1 MSSAIFVSFEY
12 QGEYEKVIDFIKD
25 KDWTYEV
32 IPQKEKNKIMLK
44 LENATIDEVKFF
56 NGIAIDD
63 KTGTLYNKVQELT
76 EEEFEK
82 AKKEYLIFEEEE
94 KKKREIEKEKANL
107 AAKESIKEEEIQE
120 ETPSTPAIDISSG
133 DEKINDILNNIPLPP
148 KEILDKNDPMNFLI
162 NSKFLPKFIFGGIV
176 LSVVFSWF
184 N

>member
-1 MSSAIFVSFEY
+1 MKKAVFL
-12 QGEYEKVIDFIKD
+12 D
-25 KDWTYEV
+25 KDGV
-32 IPQKEKNKIMLK
+32 ITVDQNYDQSIESFKFIEKNIEAFRLIKEK
-44 LENATIDEVKFF
+44 
-56 NGIAIDD
+56 G
-63 KTGTLYNKVQELT
+63 
-76 EEEFEK
+76 
-82 AKKEYLIFEEEE
+82 YLIFEEEE

-133 DEKINDILNNIPLPP
+133 DEKINDIFNNIPLPP